1 MQVEGRK
8 AQMMQSIPEVAAA
21 LDVSERTVR
30 RIIKQ
35 HSIPTT
41 TLKRETS
48 TGTRSFT
55 AVSFDTVQQH
65 LQGVAID
72 EAPPNGLTYRERALV
87 AEARCAELEKQ
98 IALLQANLDDSRT
111 AANDLRQMATVAA
124 FRAIKP
130 PAEIPATRK
139 WWEWRK

>member
-1 MQVEGRK
+1 
-8 AQMMQSIPEVAAA
+8 MQSIHEVAAA
-21 LDVSERTVR
+21 LEVSERTVR

-35 HSIPTT
+35 HGIPTR

-55 AVSFDTVQQH
+55 AVSFDIVQQH
-65 LQGVAID
+65 LQGGASD
-72 EAPPNGLTYRERALV
+72 EAPTNGLTYRERALV

-98 IALLQANLDDSRT
+98 IALLQANLDDSRRAT
-111 AANDLRQMATVAA
+111 DDLRQMATVAA
-124 FRAIKP
+124 LRAIKA
-130 PAEIPATRK
+130 PAEIPAKRK

>member
-1 MQVEGRK
+1 
-8 AQMMQSIPEVAAA
+8 MQSIPEVAAA
-21 LDVSERTVR
+21 LAVSERTVR

-35 HSIPTT
+35 HGIPTS

-65 LQGVAID
+65 LQGGAID

-111 AANDLRQMATVAA
+111 ASNDLRQMATVAA
-124 FRAIKP
+124 LRAIKP

>member
-1 MQVEGRK
+1 
-8 AQMMQSIPEVAAA
+8 MMQSIPEVAAA

-124 FRAIKP
+124 LRAIKP

>member
-1 MQVEGRK
+1 
-8 AQMMQSIPEVAAA
+8 MQSIPEVAAA

-72 EAPPNGLTYRERALV
+72 EAPPNGLSYRERALV

-124 FRAIKP
+124 LRAIKP

>member
-1 MQVEGRK
+1 
-8 AQMMQSIPEVAAA
+8 MQSIAEVAAA

-124 FRAIKP
+124 LRAIKP
-130 PAEIPATRK
+130 PAEIPAKPK

>member
-1 MQVEGRK
+1 
-8 AQMMQSIPEVAAA
+8 
-21 LDVSERTVR
+21 
-30 RIIKQ
+30 
-35 HSIPTT
+35 
-41 TLKRETS
+41 
-48 TGTRSFT
+48 
-55 AVSFDTVQQH
+55 VSFDTVQQH

-72 EAPPNGLTYRERALV
+72 EAPPNGLSYRERALV

-124 FRAIKP
+124 LRAIKP

>member
-1 MQVEGRK
+1 MPEEIEI
-8 AQMMQSIPEVAAA
+8 MQSIAEVAAA

-35 HSIPTT
+35 HGIPTT

-65 LQGVAID
+65 LQGLASN
-72 EAPPNGLTYRERALV
+72 EAAPGELTYRERALV

-124 FRAIKP
+124 LRAIKP
-130 PAEIPATRK
+130 PAEIPAQRK

>member
-1 MQVEGRK
+1 
-8 AQMMQSIPEVAAA
+8 MQSIPEVAAA
-21 LDVSERTVR
+21 LEVSERTVR

-35 HSIPTT
+35 HGIPTT

-55 AVSFDTVQQH
+55 AVSFDIVQHH

-72 EAPPNGLTYRERALV
+72 EAPSSGLTYRERALV

-98 IALLQANLDDSRT
+98 IALLQANLDDSRR
-111 AANDLRQMATVAA
+111 ASDDLRQMATVAA
-124 FRAIKP
+124 LRAIKP
-130 PAEIPATRK
+130 PAEIPAKRK

>member
-1 MQVEGRK
+1 
-8 AQMMQSIPEVAAA
+8 MMQSIPEVAAA

-111 AANDLRQMATVAA
+111 ASNDLRQMATVAA
-124 FRAIKP
+124 LRAIKP
-130 PAEIPATRK
+130 PAEIPAQRK